1 MQLKN
6 FATLVSVA
14 TLACSV
20 ALVSTNQS
28 AIAKSKK
35 HYTPSNHRYSN
46 YFVPPPPAY
55 VPSILPER
63 MMNTGASAST
73 EEAAADPDES
83 EAYPYKKYIYTR
95 QGSDAPRVV
104 QPNKYVTYWNR
115 T

>member
-1 MQLKN
+1 MQLRN

-20 ALVSTNQS
+20 ALVSTSQS

-35 HYTPSNHRYSN
+35 HYTAQNRHYSN

-63 MMNTGASAST
+63 MMNNGAST
-73 EEAAADPDES
+73 EEAAADTDET

>member
-1 MQLKN
+1 MQLRN

-20 ALVSTNQS
+20 TLVSTNQS

-35 HYTPSNHRYSN
+35 HYIAQNHRSN

-63 MMNTGASAST
+63 MMNNGAST
-73 EEAAADPDES
+73 EEAAADTDEA